1 MTVKGELTAHPT
13 TREGHRERARPRWKR
28 WSLETLTLVPIL
40 AYLAVFYV
48 YPLARIL
55 LLSVYGPRLTFDH
68 FLRMVTV
75 PVYTQVLMR
84 SFRIALLVTV
94 LSLVLGYPV
103 AYLLSTLTPR
113 RVALLMPVILVP
125 FTISVLVRSY
135 AWMAIL
141 GRQGLVNTLLGR
153 LGLTQQPLEI
163 LYNEF
168 GVLLGMVHILLPF
181 FILPAYSVMIR
192 IDRDLLKA
200 ASIMGATPARGFL
213 EVFLPLSLPGI
224 IGGGLLVFIQALG
237 FFVTPALLG
246 GPRDTMIS
254 MLIELQISQL
264 LNWGFAAALSSVLL
278 IATLGGF
285 MLLTRIVRVSILW
298 GEAR

>member
-1 MTVKGELTAHPT
+1 MTATGGLIGHP
-13 TREGHRERARPRWKR
+13 GVARSRPKR
-28 WSLETLTLVPIL
+28 YSPEMVILLPVL

-55 LLSVYGPRLTFDH
+55 LLSLYGPTFTFDH

-84 SFRIALLVTV
+84 SFRIAALVTV
-94 LSLVLGYPV
+94 LSFVLGYPV
-103 AYLLSTLTPR
+103 AYLLSRLGPR
-113 RVALLMPVILVP
+113 QVALLMPVILVP

-141 GRQGLVNTLLGR
+141 GRQGLLNTLLAR
-153 LGLTQQPLEI
+153 LGWAHQPLEI
-163 LYNEF
+163 LYSET
-168 GVLLGMVHILLPF
+168 GVLLGMVHILLPV
-181 FILPAYSVMIR
+181 FILPAYSVMTR

-200 ASIMGATPARGFL
+200 AAIMGATPARAFF

-246 GPRDTMIS
+246 GPQDTMIA

-264 LNWGFAAALSSVLL
+264 LNWGFAAALSSMLL

-285 MLLTRIVRVSILW
+285 LLLTKVVRISVLW

>member
-1 MTVKGELTAHPT
+1 MTVKGELA
-13 TREGHRERARPRWKR
+13 ARPRRKR
-28 WSLETLTLVPIL
+28 WSLETLILVPIL

-103 AYLLSTLTPR
+103 AYLLSTLKPR
-113 RVALLMPVILVP
+113 QVALLMPVILVP

-141 GRQGLVNTLLGR
+141 GRQGLVNTLLGW

-200 ASIMGATPARGFL
+200 AYIMGATPARGFL

-246 GPRDTMIS
+246 GPQDTMIS